1 MAVYEIKFRDSKEL
15 AASLNA
21 IGADVRSLPFF
32 DNRREIRALYLSCI
46 DVRAANVIKQE
57 MLSRGGDAAVH
68 AHAVDCSVQ
77 KSDVII
83 FGTVKQISFLADKL
97 EIMSWWG
104 FPGIVKSLRRAL
116 DSFSRKTS
124 KVSLP
129 SGNDLMF
136 GDRTLLMSIINLS
149 DDSFHKE
156 SRTYGNI
163 GTAVARALEHAENG
177 ADILDLG
184 AESTR
189 PGASRISEAEEIRRM
204 IPAIKEIRKNL
215 PLMPISVDT
224 TRKKVAEAALKAGAD
239 IINDI
244 SGLSF
249 EPEIA
254 EAAARFGAMLAIMH
268 MRGTPQ
274 TMMSMCGY
282 SNLLKEIN
290 EFFDEKIKIASSLG
304 VESSKMILDPGI
316 GFAKDHNQNLFLL
329 RHIESLRIHSKPILV
344 GASRK
349 GSIGRAT
356 DSKDPSERLAG
367 TLAVSSLCAWSGVD
381 IIRVHDT
388 KENKKAVMMA
398 EAIRDADYA

>member
-1 MAVYEIKFRDSKEL
+1 MNVYEIKFRDSKEL
-15 AASLNA
+15 AESLNA
-21 IGADVRSLPFF
+21 IGADLRSLPFF
-32 DNRREIRALYLSCI
+32 ENRREVRALYLPSVDI
-46 DVRAANVIKQE
+46 RAANVIKQE

-68 AHAVDCSVQ
+68 AHAIDCSVRE
-77 KSDVII
+77 SDVIL

-97 EIMSWWG
+97 EIMTWWG
-104 FPGIVKSLRRAL
+104 FPEIVNALRLAL

-129 SGNDLMF
+129 SGSDLMF
-136 GDRTLLMSIINLS
+136 GASTLLMSIINLS

-163 GTAVARALEHAENG
+163 DTALALALEHAQNG

-189 PGASRISEAEEIRRM
+189 PGASRISEAEEIGRM
-204 IPAIKEIRKNL
+204 IPVIKEIRKNL
-215 PLMPISVDT
+215 PSMPISVDT
-224 TRKKVAEAALKAGAD
+224 TRRKTAESALKAGAD

-254 EAAARFGAMLAIMH
+254 KTAADFGAMLVIMH

-274 TMMSMCGY
+274 TMGSMCTY
-282 SNLLKEIN
+282 SNLLREIN
-290 EFFDEKIKIASSLG
+290 EFFGKKIETASSFG
-304 VESSKMILDPGI
+304 VDNSKIIIDPGI

-349 GSIGRAT
+349 GSVGRAT
-356 DSKDPSERLAG
+356 DSNDTSGRLEG

-388 KENKKAVMMA
+388 RENKKAVMMA
-398 EAIRDADYA
+398 EAIRDAHYA

>member
-1 MAVYEIKFRDSKEL
+1 MNVYEIKFRDSKEL
-15 AASLNA
+15 AESLNA
-21 IGADVRSLPFF
+21 IGADLRSLPFF
-32 DNRREIRALYLSCI
+32 ENRREVRALYLPSVDI
-46 DVRAANVIKQE
+46 RAANVIKQE

-68 AHAVDCSVQ
+68 AHAIDCSVRE
-77 KSDVII
+77 SDVIL

-97 EIMSWWG
+97 EIMTWWG
-104 FPGIVKSLRRAL
+104 FPEIVNALRLAL

-129 SGNDLMF
+129 SGSDLMF
-136 GDRTLLMSIINLS
+136 GASTLLMSIINLS

-163 GTAVARALEHAENG
+163 DTALALALEHAQNG

-189 PGASRISEAEEIRRM
+189 PGASRISEAEEIGRL
-204 IPAIKEIRKNL
+204 IPVIKEIRKNL
-215 PLMPISVDT
+215 PTMPISVDT
-224 TRKKVAEAALKAGAD
+224 TRRKTAESALKAGAD

-254 EAAARFGAMLAIMH
+254 KTAADFGAMLVIMH

-274 TMMSMCGY
+274 TMGSMCTY
-282 SNLLKEIN
+282 SNLLREIN
-290 EFFDEKIKIASSLG
+290 EFFGEKIETASSFG
-304 VESSKMILDPGI
+304 VDNSKIIIDPGI

-349 GSIGRAT
+349 GSVGRAT
-356 DSKDPSERLAG
+356 DSNDTSGRLEG

-388 KENKKAVMMA
+388 RENKKAVMMA

>member
-1 MAVYEIKFRDSKEL
+1 MNVYEIKFRDSKEL
-15 AASLNA
+15 AESLNA
-21 IGADVRSLPFF
+21 IGADLRSLPFF
-32 DNRREIRALYLSCI
+32 ENRREVRALYLPSVDI
-46 DVRAANVIKQE
+46 RAANVIKQE

-68 AHAVDCSVQ
+68 AHAIDCSVRE
-77 KSDVII
+77 SDVIL

-97 EIMSWWG
+97 EIMTWWG
-104 FPGIVKSLRRAL
+104 FPEIVNALRLAL

-129 SGNDLMF
+129 SGSDLMF
-136 GDRTLLMSIINLS
+136 GASTLLMSIINLS

-163 GTAVARALEHAENG
+163 DTALALALEHAQNG

-189 PGASRISEAEEIRRM
+189 PGASRISEAEEIGRL
-204 IPAIKEIRKNL
+204 IPVIKEIRKNL
-215 PLMPISVDT
+215 PTMPISVDT
-224 TRKKVAEAALKAGAD
+224 TRRKTAESALKAGAD

-254 EAAARFGAMLAIMH
+254 KTAADFGAMLVIMH

-274 TMMSMCGY
+274 NMGSMCTY
-282 SNLLKEIN
+282 SNLLREIN
-290 EFFDEKIKIASSLG
+290 EFFRKKIETASSFG
-304 VESSKMILDPGI
+304 VDNSKIIIDPGI
-316 GFAKDHNQNLFLL
+316 GFAKDHNQNFFLL

-349 GSIGRAT
+349 GSVGRAT
-356 DSKDPSERLAG
+356 DSNDTSGRLEG

-388 KENKKAVMMA
+388 RENKKAVMMA
-398 EAIRDADYA
+398 EAIRDAHYA

>member
-32 DNRREIRALYLSCI
+32 DNRREIRALYLACI

-68 AHAVDCSVQ
+68 AHAIDCSVE

-104 FPGIVKSLRRAL
+104 FPGIVKSLRCAL

-124 KVSLP
+124 KVPLP
-129 SGNDLMF
+129 SGNDLML
-136 GDRTLLMSIINLS
+136 GTRTLLMSIINLS

-156 SRTYGNI
+156 SRTYGNME
-163 GTAVARALEHAENG
+163 TAVARALEHAENG

-189 PGASRISEAEEIRRM
+189 PGASRISESEEIKRM

-215 PLMPISVDT
+215 PLVPISVDT

-254 EAAARFGAMLAIMH
+254 ETAARFGAMLVIMH

-274 TMMSMCGY
+274 TMGSMCGY

-356 DSKDPSERLAG
+356 DSKDVSERLSG

-381 IIRVHDT
+381 VIRVHDT

>member
-1 MAVYEIKFRDSKEL
+1 MAVYEIKFRDSNEL
-15 AASLNA
+15 ADSLKT
-21 IGADVRSLPFF
+21 IGADMRSLPFF
-32 DNRREIRALYLSCI
+32 DNRREIRSLYLPCL

-68 AHAVDCSVQ
+68 AHAIDCGV
-77 KSDVII
+77 KESDVIL

-104 FPGIVKSLRRAL
+104 FPEIVRALRRAL
-116 DSFSRKTS
+116 DSFTKKTT

-129 SGNDLMF
+129 SGNDLIL
-136 GDRTLLMSIINLS
+136 GTRTLLMSIINLS

-156 SRTYGNI
+156 SRTYGNVDS
-163 GTAVARALEHAENG
+163 AVTRALEHAENG

-189 PGASRISEAEEIRRM
+189 PGAFRISESEEITRM
-204 IPAIKEIRKNL
+204 VPAITEIRKNL
-215 PLMPISVDT
+215 PSMPISVDT
-224 TRKKVAEAALKAGAD
+224 TRKNVAEAALKAGAD

-254 EAAARFGAMLAIMH
+254 ETAARFGAMLVIMH
-268 MRGTPQ
+268 MKGTPS
-274 TMMSMCGY
+274 TMGTMCSY
-282 SNLLKEIN
+282 SNLLREIN
-290 EFFDEKIKIASSLG
+290 EFFEKKIEAASSFG
-304 VESSKMILDPGI
+304 VDPLKIIIDPGI

-329 RHIESLRIHSKPILV
+329 RHIESLRAHSKPILV

-356 DSKDPSERLAG
+356 ESLDTSDRLEG
-367 TLAVSSLCAWSGVD
+367 TLAVSSICAWSGVD
-381 IIRVHDT
+381 IVRIHDT
-388 KENKKAVMMA
+388 MENKKAVMMA
-398 EAIRDADYA
+398 EAIRDAYYA

>member
-1 MAVYEIKFRDSKEL
+1 MNVYEIKFRDSKEL
-15 AASLNA
+15 AESLNA
-21 IGADVRSLPFF
+21 IGADLRSLPFF
-32 DNRREIRALYLSCI
+32 ENRREVRALYLPSVDI
-46 DVRAANVIKQE
+46 RAANVIKQE

-68 AHAVDCSVQ
+68 AHAIDCSVRE
-77 KSDVII
+77 SDVIL

-97 EIMSWWG
+97 EIMTWWG
-104 FPGIVKSLRRAL
+104 FPEIVNALRLAL

-129 SGNDLMF
+129 SGSDLMF
-136 GDRTLLMSIINLS
+136 GASTLLMSIINLS

-163 GTAVARALEHAENG
+163 DTALALALEHAQNG

-189 PGASRISEAEEIRRM
+189 PGASRISEAEEIGRL
-204 IPAIKEIRKNL
+204 IPVIKEIRKNL
-215 PLMPISVDT
+215 PTMPISVDT
-224 TRKKVAEAALKAGAD
+224 TRRKTAESALKAGAD

-254 EAAARFGAMLAIMH
+254 KTAADFGAMLVIMH

-274 TMMSMCGY
+274 TMGSMCTY
-282 SNLLKEIN
+282 SNLLREIN
-290 EFFDEKIKIASSLG
+290 EFFRKKIETASSFG
-304 VESSKMILDPGI
+304 VDNSKIIIDPGI
-316 GFAKDHNQNLFLL
+316 GFAKDHNQNFFLL

-349 GSIGRAT
+349 GSVGRAT
-356 DSKDPSERLAG
+356 DSNDTSGRLEG

-388 KENKKAVMMA
+388 RENKKAVMMA
-398 EAIRDADYA
+398 EAIRDAHYA

>member
-77 KSDVII
+77 ERDVII

-129 SGNDLMF
+129 SGNDLML

>member
-77 KSDVII
+77 ESDVII

-129 SGNDLMF
+129 SGNDLML

>member
-1 MAVYEIKFRDSKEL
+1 MAIYEIKFRDSKEL
-15 AASLNA
+15 ADSLRA
-21 IGADVRSLPFF
+21 IGADMRSLPFF
-32 DNRREIRALYLSCI
+32 DNRREIRTLYLSCV

-68 AHAVDCSVQ
+68 AHAIDCRVE

-83 FGTVKQISFLADKL
+83 FGTVKQVSFLADKL
-97 EIMSWWG
+97 EMMSWWG
-104 FPGIVKSLRRAL
+104 FPEIVKALRCAL

-124 KVSLP
+124 KILLP
-129 SGNDLMF
+129 SGSDLML
-136 GDRTLLMSIINLS
+136 GARTLLMGIINLS
-149 DDSFHKE
+149 DDSFHKD

-163 GTAVARALEHAENG
+163 DTALALALEHAENG
-177 ADILDLG
+177 ADIIDLG

-189 PGASRISEAEEIRRM
+189 PGASRISESEEIDRM
-204 IPAIKEIRKNL
+204 IPAIKEIRRNL
-215 PLMPISVDT
+215 PMMPISVDT
-224 TRKKVAEAALKAGAD
+224 TRKKTAESALKAGAD

-249 EPEIA
+249 EPGIA
-254 EAAARFGAMLAIMH
+254 KTAADFGAMLVIMH

-274 TMMSMCGY
+274 TMGAMCTY
-282 SNLLKEIN
+282 SNLLREIN
-290 EFFDEKIKIASSLG
+290 KFFEEKIETASSFG
-304 VESSKMILDPGI
+304 VESSKIIIDPGI

-329 RHIESLRIHSKPILV
+329 RHNESLRIHSKPILV

-356 DSKDPSERLAG
+356 DSNDTSGRLEG

>member
-1 MAVYEIKFRDSKEL
+1 MNVYEIKFRDSKEL
-15 AASLNA
+15 AESLNA
-21 IGADVRSLPFF
+21 IGADLRSLPFF
-32 DNRREIRALYLSCI
+32 ENRREVRALYLPSVDI
-46 DVRAANVIKQE
+46 RAANVIKQE

-68 AHAVDCSVQ
+68 AHAIDCSVRE
-77 KSDVII
+77 SDVIL
-83 FGTVKQISFLADKL
+83 FGTVKQISFLADRL
-97 EIMSWWG
+97 EIVTWWG
-104 FPGIVKSLRRAL
+104 FPEIVNALRLAL

-129 SGNDLMF
+129 SGSDLMF
-136 GDRTLLMSIINLS
+136 GASTLLMSIINLS

-163 GTAVARALEHAENG
+163 DTALALALEHAQNG

-189 PGASRISEAEEIRRM
+189 PGASRISEAEEIDRM
-204 IPAIKEIRKNL
+204 IPVIKEIRKNL
-215 PLMPISVDT
+215 PSMPISVDT
-224 TRKKVAEAALKAGAD
+224 TRRKTAESALKAGAD

-254 EAAARFGAMLAIMH
+254 KTAADFGAMLVIMH

-274 TMMSMCGY
+274 TMGSMCTY
-282 SNLLKEIN
+282 SNLLREIN
-290 EFFDEKIKIASSLG
+290 EFFGKKIETASSFG
-304 VESSKMILDPGI
+304 VDNSKIIIDPGI

-349 GSIGRAT
+349 GSVGRAT
-356 DSKDPSERLAG
+356 DSNDTSGRLEG

-388 KENKKAVMMA
+388 RENKKAVMMA
-398 EAIRDADYA
+398 EAIRDAHYA